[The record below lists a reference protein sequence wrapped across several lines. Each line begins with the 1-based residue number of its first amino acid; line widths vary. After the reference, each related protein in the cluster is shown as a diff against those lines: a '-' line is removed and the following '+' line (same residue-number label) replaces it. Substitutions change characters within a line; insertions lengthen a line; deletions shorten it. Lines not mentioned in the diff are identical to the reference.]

1 MRIRLDSG
9 PSEIGSDFH
18 APTEIISAQT
28 TAELSPALARLDKAL
43 HDGFWLAGYTSY
55 ELGYL
60 FEPGLL
66 PRLPAQRR
74 LPLLQFG
81 VYDQPRQTALATG
94 TAELSQFTPLRAP
107 AA

>member
-1 MRIRLDSG
+1 MRIRLNSG
-9 PSEIGSDFH
+9 PSGIGSDFH

-28 TAELSPALARLDKAL
+28 TAELSPALARLDKAR
-43 HDGFWLAGYTSY
+43 HDGFWLAGYSSY

-81 VYDQPRQTALATG
+81 VYDQPRQTARATG
-94 TAELSQFTPLRAP
+94 TAELSQFTPLWAP